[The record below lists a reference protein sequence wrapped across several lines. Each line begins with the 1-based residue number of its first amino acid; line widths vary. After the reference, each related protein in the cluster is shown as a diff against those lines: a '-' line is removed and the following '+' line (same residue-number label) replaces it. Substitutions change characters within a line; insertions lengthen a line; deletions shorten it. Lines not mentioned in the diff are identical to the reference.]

1 VLACMLHSLP
11 VGRCDSAGK
20 MKIENVTRYF
30 AAGLMEI
37 EHFRYAPRVVGLM
50 EIEHL
55 PQFSDT

>member
-1 VLACMLHSLP
+1 MLHSLP
-11 VGRCDSAGK
+11 VGRRDAAGK
-20 MKIENVTRYF
+20 MKIENVTQYF

-37 EHFRYAPRVVGLM
+37 EHFRYASRVVGLM

>member
-1 VLACMLHSLP
+1 MLACMLHSLP

>member
-1 VLACMLHSLP
+1 MLACTPHSMP
-11 VGRCDSAGK
+11 VGRCEPAGE

-55 PQFSDT
+55 QQFSDT

>member
-1 VLACMLHSLP
+1 MLHSLP
-11 VGRCDSAGK
+11 VGRCDSAGE

-55 PQFSDT
+55 QQFSDT